1 MRYDEWT
8 EEELDNFHLNIAT
21 NIRSEREKKGLTQL
35 DLALAIG
42 HSSAALISKAETN
55 TYNKHF
61 NLEHIYKISKVLE
74 IDPCELIKQKDPT
87 LLHHP

>member
-8 EEELDNFHLNIAT
+8 EEELESFYSKIAK
-21 NIRSEREKKGLTQL
+21 NIRDKREDRGLTQL

-42 HSSAALISKAETN
+42 HSSAALVSKAETN

-74 IDPCELIKQKDPT
+74 VDPCELIKQKDPT
-87 LLHHP
+87 L